1 MNRLSFV
8 MFVSVVLFGAAC
20 GDDDATGTDAGS
32 RSDSGRVDAGRTDGG
47 RPGDGGGMDED
58 AGDTDE
64 DAGMMGTDAGTDSGT
79 APTEPPVITR
89 IAWMTSRP
97 CSAGS
102 SSTFTITLD
111 VTDADTAAGM
121 LTYMGSVGGCTGM
134 LNANPAMITCPN
146 LAPYMG
152 NVTVRDPEGNM
163 DMEAFMFGPCSDGEV
178 MP

>member
-1 MNRLSFV
+1 MNRFDLATLLSIIL
-8 MFVSVVLFGAAC
+8 VSAAC
-20 GDDDATGTDAGS
+20 GDDDAAGTDAGS
-32 RSDSGRVDAGRTDGG
+32 RGDSGRADAGRSDGG
-47 RPGDGGGMDED
+47 RPGADAGPRD
-58 AGDTDE
+58 AGDTDD
-64 DAGMMGTDAGTDSGT
+64 DAGMMTMDAGTDSGT

-111 VTDADTAAGM
+111 VTDPDTAAGM
-121 LTYMGSVGGCTGM
+121 LTYMGSVAGCTGM
-134 LNANPAMITCPN
+134 LTANPATITCPN
-146 LAPYMG
+146 LAPYRG

-178 MP
+178 LP